1 MDIRKTKT
9 CEKCKKVVPID
20 QVRLFPKDDNT
31 NLVVCG
37 PCSEELKKNIKD
49 KNPTLSS
56 KIASLPIP
64 EYTVFLC
71 TRCNYNFRV
80 DKAKVGL
87 TYNLHCPYCGKPDR
101 LKAQR

>member
-9 CEKCKKVVPID
+9 CEKCKKVILIEN
-20 QVRLFPKDDNT
+20 VRLFPMGEH

-37 PCSEELKKNIKD
+37 DCCEELKKNIKD
-49 KNPTLSS
+49 KNPTMSS
-56 KIASLPIP
+56 KVASLPIP

-80 DKAKVGL
+80 DKAKAGL

-101 LKAQR
+101 LKAQK